1 MLPRAAFVVLVALVA
16 SPVFCQDTKQT
27 ERELRQQ
34 YEAKILQLT
43 YEPRLGD
50 FEFELAKE
58 ERKTTDAGTQLH
70 LHVDEVKLKKNEVE
84 LRARR
89 VVAYIDR
96 EGKRKFAAGRPGV
109 YRLRWPGRADMQAV
123 RATLNQL
130 LIAVPSLD
138 SAWLDGMASAD
149 SQKNNRPAQWYDDSL
164 TASAQ
169 RIGGDITP
177 PVCIICPQPEYPEEL
192 RRARVKGV
200 VVLYT
205 VINQAGRPHAIRV
218 SRSVNPQLDAVAA
231 FTVGRWKFKPAFQDG
246 RPITVYF
253 TIEIDFHLY

>member
-27 ERELRQQ
+27 DRELRQQ
-34 YEAKILQLT
+34 YEAKIVQLT

-58 ERKTTDAGTQLH
+58 ERKTIDSGTQIH
-70 LHVDEVKLKKNEVE
+70 LHVDEVRMKKTEVE

-89 VVAYIDR
+89 VIPYVDK
-96 EGKRKFAAGRPGV
+96 EGKRKFAAGRSGV
-109 YRLRWPGRADMQAV
+109 YRLRWPGHSDVQAV

-130 LIAVPSLD
+130 LVAVPSLD
-138 SAWLDGMASAD
+138 SAWLDGMASAH
-149 SQKNNRPAQWYDDSL
+149 SQRNNPPSQWNDDSL

-169 RIGGDITP
+169 RIGGDVTP
-177 PVCIICPQPEYPEEL
+177 PVCIVCPQPEYPEEV
-192 RRARVKGV
+192 RRARVEGV
-200 VVLYT
+200 VVLYVVVDT
-205 VINQAGRPHAIRV
+205 TGRPHAIRV
-218 SRSVNPQLDAVAA
+218 GRSVNAQLDAAAA
-231 FTVGRWKFKPAFQDG
+231 FTVGRWKFKPALRDG

>member
-1 MLPRAAFVVLVALVA
+1 MVALVA

-96 EGKRKFAAGRPGV
+96 EGKRKFAAGRPGE
-109 YRLRWPGRADMQAV
+109 
-123 RATLNQL
+123 
-130 LIAVPSLD
+130 S
-138 SAWLDGMASAD
+138 
-149 SQKNNRPAQWYDDSL
+149 
-164 TASAQ
+164 
-169 RIGGDITP
+169 
-177 PVCIICPQPEYPEEL
+177 
-192 RRARVKGV
+192 RRTTWR
-200 VVLYT
+200 
-205 VINQAGRPHAIRV
+205 
-218 SRSVNPQLDAVAA
+218 
-231 FTVGRWKFKPAFQDG
+231 
-246 RPITVYF
+246 
-253 TIEIDFHLY
+253 